1 MQTLKV
7 LLAQARIDAQYGLN
21 HQEDCYKQT
30 RAQPRF
36 SQGGITLC
44 QTESTHQFSPPE
56 YCSARGV
63 LLYFLMLYAHQPG
76 LAFGFMLT
84 CNLGFFF
91 RRITIRRSWR
101 TESKASFF
109 QSQISLLR
117 CNTTL
122 YNITLARVTKKT
134 REFQTFLPG
143 KFGSREGLL
152 VYLEGGADP
161 DF

>member
-1 MQTLKV
+1 M
-7 LLAQARIDAQYGLN
+7 
-21 HQEDCYKQT
+21 

-63 LLYFLMLYAHQPG
+63 LLDVVCA
-76 LAFGFMLT
+76 LAWVSFWVHV
-84 CNLGFFF
+84 NLQSGFFF
-91 RRITIRRSWR
+91 FSGV
-101 TESKASFF
+101 
-109 QSQISLLR
+109 SLL
-117 CNTTL
+117 N
-122 YNITLARVTKKT
+122 AVGGQRVKSLVFPIADQPFALLHYTVQYHVSPSYKKN
-134 REFQTFLPG
+134 EGIKKTFLPG